1 MKKDEE
7 NKFIQEIML
16 EMKGLISWLNRPTK

>member
-7 NKFIQEIML
+7 NKFIQEIMP
-16 EMKGLISWLNRPTK
+16 EMKGFISWLNRPTK